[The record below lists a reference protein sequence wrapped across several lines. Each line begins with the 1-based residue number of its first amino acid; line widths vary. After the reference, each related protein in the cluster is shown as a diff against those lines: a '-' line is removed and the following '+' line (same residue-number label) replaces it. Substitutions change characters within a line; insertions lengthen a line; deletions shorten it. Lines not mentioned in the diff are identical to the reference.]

1 MKISQEEEEEGA
13 FDSSLCSRSGL
24 SAGTCCKS
32 LLRADGDKEHL
43 TLELEAETCSDSLGW
58 VGGKIHEHL
67 SSSVGKANETE
78 EEKDKTSAA

>member
-1 MKISQEEEEEGA
+1 MKISQEEEEGGT
-13 FDSSLCSRSGL
+13 FDSSICLRSGL

-58 VGGKIHEHL
+58 VGGKINGHL
-67 SSSVGKANETE
+67 SSSDGKADETE
-78 EEKDKTSAA
+78 EEEGRTSVA